1 MKYISKDNRF
11 SKEDFLQRTIR
22 AHAEIFLE
30 EWRNKEKDDR
40 ISIALARLSELV
52 GFSYTQQQPPVT
64 AEARL
69 LFLTC

>member
-22 AHAEIFLE
+22 VHAEIFLE

-40 ISIALARLSELV
+40 ISIAYLH
-52 GFSYTQQQPPVT
+52 
-64 AEARL
+64 
-69 LFLTC
+69 